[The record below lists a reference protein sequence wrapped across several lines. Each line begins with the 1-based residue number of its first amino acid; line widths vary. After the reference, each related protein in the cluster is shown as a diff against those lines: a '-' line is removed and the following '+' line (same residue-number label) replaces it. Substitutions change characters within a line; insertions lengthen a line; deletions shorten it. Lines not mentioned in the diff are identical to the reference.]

1 MKTVKVYFAEK
12 NVFLDPK
19 HKSNWSDDIF
29 WRWRRVKQHFLF
41 KSCVFWNSQKTKHG
55 FVSNFISKWL
65 RRVVRKL
72 VLIVIT
78 RYIAIC
84 HPESSAWLRTTVR
97 SWNFLKLQRLSST
110 AVNKQGAFQEVN
122 IWMNGPHLFHVV
134 TNLIVGRSFIPRH
147 FTAHLKFK
155 KKLSW
160 IFLHIFT
167 WFEICCLMQLV
178 KL

>member
-12 NVFLDPK
+12 NIFLDPK

-55 FVSNFISKWL
+55 FVSKIISKWL

-84 HPESSAWLRTTVR
+84 HPDYFGKFCLTQINSEIMKFPEITKFISSCWLNISFSIQVFKSTVPI
-97 SWNFLKLQRLSST
+97 SIVFYNLWKKLLDST
-110 AVNKQGAFQEVN
+110 KGIF
-122 IWMNGPHLFHVV
+122 FYFF
-134 TNLIVGRSFIPRH
+134 GRS
-147 FTAHLKFK
+147 LKK
-155 KKLSW
+155 
-160 IFLHIFT
+160 
-167 WFEICCLMQLV
+167 
-178 KL
+178 